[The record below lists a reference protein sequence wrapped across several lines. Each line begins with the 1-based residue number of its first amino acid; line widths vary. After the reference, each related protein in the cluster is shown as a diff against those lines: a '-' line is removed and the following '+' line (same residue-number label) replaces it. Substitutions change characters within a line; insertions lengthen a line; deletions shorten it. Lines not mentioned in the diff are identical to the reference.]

1 VPHPYSKKAGAR
13 LYRTG
18 DLVRYGS
25 DGNIEFLKRM
35 DHQVKVRG
43 FRVELGEIESVLN
56 QHWAIAES
64 IVVDSKDSSGNTR
77 LIAYIVFEDGA
88 EATSSDIL
96 TFLQEKLPSYM
107 FPSAFVTIKE
117 IPLTANGKVDR
128 RALPV
133 TEQID
138 AETSTAFI
146 APRTD
151 MEELVAEIWRD
162 TLELTQV
169 GVESNFF
176 QLGGHSLMATRVMNK
191 IRERC
196 GVELPLR
203 VLFESPTVAS
213 LAARLEAAQPKYSE
227 LGRIYRI
234 LANVENIPEE
244 DVNALLAQVERHQV

>member
-1 VPHPYSKKAGAR
+1 
-13 LYRTG
+13 
-18 DLVRYGS
+18 
-25 DGNIEFLKRM
+25 
-35 DHQVKVRG
+35 
-43 FRVELGEIESVLN
+43 
-56 QHWAIAES
+56 
-64 IVVDSKDSSGNTR
+64 
-77 LIAYIVFEDGA
+77 
-88 EATSSDIL
+88 
-96 TFLQEKLPSYM
+96 
-107 FPSAFVTIKE
+107 
-117 IPLTANGKVDR
+117 
-128 RALPV
+128 
-133 TEQID
+133 
-138 AETSTAFI
+138 
-146 APRTD
+146 

-213 LAARLEAAQPKYSE
+213 LAARLEAAQPKDSE